1 MIMMEYTHD
10 SIVINTAEDMAKLI
24 EKAIKGEVMAVVDS
38 SFHRVNFTRYF
49 NKRELVIRLLEFLGD
64 EVVDDKSVIQ
74 LNRDVSFEIYSK
86 SSAFDNT
93 GVSTTLR
100 FPIVVESFVNGLGF
114 KTVYIYEK

>member
-1 MIMMEYTHD
+1 MMEYTHD
-10 SIVINTAEDMAKLI
+10 NIVVNSAEDMAKLLK
-24 EKAIKGEVMAVVDS
+24 KAMTGEVMAVVDS
-38 SFHRVNFTRYF
+38 SFHRVNFARYF
-49 NKRELVIRLLEFLGD
+49 VKRELVIRLLEFLGD

-74 LNRDVSFEIYSK
+74 LKRDVSFEIYSK
-86 SSAFDNT
+86 YSKIDNT